1 MTELLTGALAALLL
15 LSLLAFLAV
24 RLFPDQLARLAL
36 SAGRR
41 SARLQAR
48 SVVIDGETWHFLEGG
63 PADGETVLLVHGFGS
78 DKDSWVLYAREL
90 TRNYR
95 VIAPDLPGFGDSTR
109 QPEQDYTV
117 RPQARR
123 LHGFVT
129 GLGLER
135 FHLGG
140 ISMGGH
146 ISGLYALAYPERLRT
161 LTLIDNAGVDVPVKS
176 DIVLEVDEGRNPLTF
191 NTMEEFDQ
199 MLDLVTYKPIRM
211 PGFVKRYALKQA
223 QQNSAF
229 FDRIFWSIVED
240 SPDSFMNDRL
250 GSLQTP
256 TLILWGRH
264 DRLIDVSC
272 AEVMAAA
279 IPDNTVV
286 VLEECGH
293 APIIELPRVAAGHH
307 RKFISSAVS

>member
-1 MTELLTGALAALLL
+1 MTEVLTGVLAALLL
-15 LSLLAFLAV
+15 LAVLAYLAV
-24 RLFPDQLARLAL
+24 RFFPDQLARLAL

-41 SARLQAR
+41 SARLQPR
-48 SVVIDGETWHFLEGG
+48 TVVIDGETWHFLEGG
-63 PADGETVLLVHGFGS
+63 PAGGETVLLVHGFGS

-90 TRNYR
+90 TRKYR

-109 QPEQDYTV
+109 RPEQDYTV

-123 LHGFVT
+123 LHDFVSE
-129 GLGLER
+129 LGLER

-146 ISGLYALAYPERLRT
+146 ISGLYALSYPERLST
-161 LTLIDNAGVDVPVKS
+161 LTLIDNAGVDVPFKS
-176 DIVLEVDEGRNPLTF
+176 EIVREVEEGRNPLTF
-191 NTMEEFDQ
+191 NTMEEFDR
-199 MLDLVTYKPIRM
+199 MLELVSYRPIRI
-211 PGFVKRYALKQA
+211 PGFIKQYALKQA

-229 FDRIFWSIVED
+229 FDRVFWSIVED
-240 SPDSFMNDRL
+240 SPASFINDRL
-250 GSLQTP
+250 GSLEIP
-256 TLILWGRH
+256 TLIIWGRH

-272 AEVMAAA
+272 TEVMAAA

-293 APIIELPRVAAGHH
+293 APILELPRVAAGHH
-307 RKFISSAVS
+307 CEFISAEIR